1 MKMKPYRILPTRRNP
16 LPLPLRA
23 KLVRSRESSSRTAK
37 SPAPR
42 NVCGV
47 TENHRPVMKLLELIH
62 ILALPTKRRRRTV
75 SKWRNQNSVW
85 KKAAKS

>member
-1 MKMKPYRILPTRRNP
+1 MIQADRAACGLSQRDRQQ
-16 LPLPLRA
+16 LRVNLA
-23 KLVRSRESSSRTAK
+23 RSRESSDRTVR
-37 SPAPR
+37 SPDPR

-47 TENHRPVMKLLELIH
+47 TEIHRPVVKLLELIH

-75 SKWRNQNSVW
+75 SVWRNQSSAW